1 MSVPVI
7 VYHIQLD
14 AWWLVITESD
24 NIKKLQSIHQS
35 SLKLLP
41 HFQETEKFRLN
52 FQVYKLTLKK
62 DLAKKNFHYQEVA
75 LKGKYIKWVSNV
87 TFLLLTLLVT
97 KNTKKNP
104 FSDCYTHL
112 VRIYF
117 LLYIQTSHHYNNI
130 ELEIIVAH
138 LRQQIRSKKYIDTN
152 VKNVP

>member
-1 MSVPVI
+1 MSQQCNVSFTYI
-7 VYHIQLD
+7 I
-14 AWWLVITESD
+14 S
-24 NIKKLQSIHQS
+24 HQ
-35 SLKLLP
+35 
-41 HFQETEKFRLN
+41 
-52 FQVYKLTLKK
+52 
-62 DLAKKNFHYQEVA
+62 
-75 LKGKYIKWVSNV
+75 KY
-87 TFLLLTLLVT
+87 
-97 KNTKKNP
+97 KKNP